1 MKRRGRALKRRYGR
15 ASVEKPFQV
24 TYDWAGV
31 RYGRGTS
38 PFELFAEAN
47 RAAIEVVR
55 SGKSKHAAVIF
66 VGKKRPEGLPP
77 SQVLAEY
84 ILSPSGGIQ
93 SVSIA
98 TPVGASGMIGW

>member
-1 MKRRGRALKRRYGR
+1 MKRRGHALKKRYGR
-15 ASVEKPFQV
+15 SSGEKPFQV

-47 RAAIEVVR
+47 RAAMEVVR

-66 VGKKRPEGLPP
+66 VGKKRPEGLPL

-84 ILSPSGGIQ
+84 ILGPGGGVQ
-93 SVSIA
+93 AVS
-98 TPVGASGMIGW
+98 VGA